1 MEYLTN
7 RPESNMFSRFIPMFF
22 LLFLL
27 LRSFGLHA
35 NIRGEPHYPK
45 EIEPRTYVDRKPF
58 NERIWWI
65 DHSEQD
71 GKIICSQRVGVFS
84 EFYEEAPIDCTL
96 GRRISAA
103 QKAQLSGVDKNAK
116 CLSDGHTILCENP
129 DRTVMKFDA
138 QEPPQEP
145 QEEETYKPR
154 SRVRFV
160 GQR

>member
-7 RPESNMFSRFIPMFF
+7 RPESTTFSRFIPMFF

-35 NIRGEPHYPK
+35 NMRCDLRYPK
-45 EIEPRTYVDRKPF
+45 EIEPWTYVDQKPF

-71 GKIICSQRVGVFS
+71 GKLICSQRIGVFS

-96 GRRISAA
+96 GRRVNQAQMAA
-103 QKAQLSGVDKNAK
+103 LRGVDRNAE
-116 CLSDGHTILCENP
+116 CLSDGHTILCQNP
-129 DRTVMKFDA
+129 DGTVMKFDT

-145 QEEETYKPR
+145 KQEETYKPR